1 MVYAGSIAFVA
12 LFPDLFLAAF
22 RNVIC
27 LKERCDLIG
36 EKNRNIQPHIVRSSE
51 THCITITNG
60 GEKDRWK
67 EETESLKEEN
77 DQLKEEED
85 L

>member
-36 EKNRNIQPHIVRSSE
+36 KKNRNIQPQVWYR
-51 THCITITNG
+51 ITTLVLPLLFA
-60 GEKDRWK
+60 
-67 EETESLKEEN
+67 TLVP
-77 DQLKEEED
+77 LH